1 MITEMAA
8 RTYTMRRRAERQEET
23 RDRIVDAT
31 VGLHQEVGFA
41 ATTIKA
47 VAERAGVERLTVYR
61 HFADEETLLGACSS
75 RFIERNPPPDPA
87 RWSGSED
94 PSDRT
99 RLALSAVYAYYRA
112 TSAMWRSVYREL
124 DTIDS
129 LRKVTVGFESWLD
142 MIRDDLT
149 RSWNVSGE
157 TRRAVRGVTAHALR
171 FSTWDSLH
179 SQRFSDRKIAEL
191 MTLWIAAIAGKK
203 GS

>member
-1 MITEMAA
+1 MITQMAE
-8 RTYTMRRRAERQEET
+8 RTYTLRRRAEKQEET

-31 VGLHQEVGFA
+31 VALHQEVGFA

-47 VAERAGVERLTVYR
+47 IAERAGVERLTVYR

-94 PSDRT
+94 PSGRT
-99 RLALSAVYAYYRA
+99 RVALSAVYGYYRG
-112 TSAMWRSVYREL
+112 TRAMWRSVYRE
-124 DTIDS
+124 IDEIGP
-129 LRKVTVGFESWLD
+129 LRSVSEGFEAWLD

-149 RSWNVSGE
+149 LSWNVSGE
-157 TRRAVRGVTAHALR
+157 TRRAVRGVIAHALR

-179 SQRFSDRKIAEL
+179 SQRFSDRKIAKL
-191 MTLWIAAIAGKK
+191 MTLWIAALAGKK